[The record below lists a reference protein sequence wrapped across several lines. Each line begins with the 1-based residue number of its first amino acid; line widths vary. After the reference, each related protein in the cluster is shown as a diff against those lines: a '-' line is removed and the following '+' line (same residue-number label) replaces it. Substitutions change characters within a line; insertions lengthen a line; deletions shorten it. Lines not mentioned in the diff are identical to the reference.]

1 MQMVHPGH
9 MVQWHAFGLHTNR
22 TKTLVHF
29 FPSAGS
35 LTAPYP
41 AQCRLTAYGDA
52 VGVKTVTLDGGR
64 VSQPDGICIDDVFPS
79 LESEKSAAVGLIIE
93 VSTMQPRLN
102 ISTSDCV
109 IEFVTEG
116 FSTRFHPAKTG
127 EPAAAVNPES
137 AEDGKYCPLGVAIKD
152 KYTSTSIFMLNPS
165 ENEVQ
170 PALSVLRKGTNNA
183 ELSSL
188 EGPGISPSSLREISI
203 GDNYYSSA
211 FEVQQPYGMQQY
223 LPLVYE
229 GTSDSRVV
237 MYCVYRDAS
246 TGCPV
251 SVSPLSVMLF
261 SV

>member
-1 MQMVHPGH
+1 MMQIVHPTH

-52 VGVKTVTLDGGR
+52 VGLKTVTLDGGR
-64 VSQPDGICIDDVFPS
+64 VSQPDGICIDDVFPA

-109 IEFVTEG
+109 IEFITEG

-127 EPAAAVNPES
+127 ESS
-137 AEDGKYCPLGVAIKD
+137 AGPVEGRYCPMGVAIKD

-165 ENEVQ
+165 ENEAQ
-170 PALSVLRKGTNNA
+170 PALSILRKGAKNA
-183 ELSSL
+183 ELSSI
-188 EGPGISPSSLREISI
+188 EGPGLSPSSLREISI
-203 GDNYYSSA
+203 GDNYFSSA

-229 GTSDSRVV
+229 GTSDSHVV

-251 SVSPLSVMLF
+251 SVSPLSVMSF